1 MEERLVKIA
10 RLLATASIISHVITS
25 LVAVLTIY
33 AHLAGRAIA
42 AAKVVFFLSSYIEI
56 TEIIDKFA

>member
-25 LVAVLTIY
+25 VVAVLTIY
-33 AHLAGRAIA
+33 VHLVGRAIA
-42 AAKVVFFLSSYIEI
+42 AAEVLFTCQVLLKLLKS
-56 TEIIDKFA
+56 

>member
-1 MEERLVKIA
+1 MEEPLVKIA

-33 AHLAGRAIA
+33 AHLVGRAKA
-42 AAKVVFFLSSYIEI
+42 AARVLFTCQVLFKLLKS
-56 TEIIDKFA
+56 